1 MPSHRLDLGGPK
13 QSERPSAFE
22 LLPSRDDIAGM
33 FQFAYFI
40 ATPIQSAVLFSCY
53 FVTATVLAQRDKM
66 RASALLF
73 VWDKPSKQL
82 FLKLNEIS

>member
-33 FQFAYFI
+33 LQFTYFI

-53 FVTATVLAQRDKM
+53 FVPVTYNFLRTLTA
-66 RASALLF
+66 
-73 VWDKPSKQL
+73 
-82 FLKLNEIS
+82 E